1 MTPHKKAK
9 KLVDK
14 FWKNGDKGL
23 HQSNTYINFKCAKQ
37 CALICVDE
45 IENEL
50 HYCNLK
56 DDWCQECNV
65 QTVKEKIIYWQEVKK
80 EIEKLRTTY

>member
-1 MTPHKKAK
+1 MTPKEKAK

-45 IENEL
+45 KINSLNKFADYWNLKNGEWYKDELNEL
-50 HYCNLK
+50 K
-56 DDWCQECNV
+56 
-65 QTVKEKIIYWQEVKK
+65 EVKQ
-80 EIEKLRTTY
+80 EIEKL